1 MWKIRPCYCVR
12 YSAVLRFDMDDDVI
26 CNVEIIASVSN
37 VDPQVGHF
45 ATGAPT
51 DFLLTILD
59 KLVREADRRIPSV
72 SLPLTPV
79 CLIDPFRDVMYANV
93 GLFGDILLCRM

>member
-12 YSAVLRFDMDDDVI
+12 YSAVLMFDIDDDVI

-72 SLPLTPV
+72 SLPLPPV
-79 CLIDPFRDVMYANV
+79 RLIDPFRDVMYANV
-93 GLFGDILLCRM
+93 GLFGDILL